1 MKKSLQ
7 VLLLLCAILL
17 LAVMPAMAEETDAM
31 TSASVSDFY
40 GDSALTGDDLMNAI
54 NSFSG
59 FYIVSTTNP
68 DGTPNS
74 AFFIYSMLKNEDTYY
89 LQMGLAENHVVVGLA
104 LGLGEGLAVY
114 AATPSSEEDAKPYA
128 VAGARM
134 RFKQVTDEELL
145 KTLNTSGSETALFFE
160 VTEIRPLG

>member
-1 MKKSLQ
+1 MKKSLR
-7 VLLLLCAILL
+7 VLLLFCTMLL
-17 LAVMPAMAEETDAM
+17 LAVMPAIAEETDAV
-31 TSASVSDFY
+31 TSASVADFY
-40 GDSALTGDDLMNAI
+40 GDSALTGDDLMDAI

-89 LQMGLAENHVVVGLA
+89 LQMGLAENQSKQNL
-104 LGLGEGLAVY
+104 LSNGEGLAVY

-128 VAGARM
+128 VSGARM
-134 RFKQVTDEELL
+134 WFKQVTDEELL
-145 KTLNTSGSETALFFE
+145 KTLNTSDSETALFFE

>member
-89 LQMGLAENHVVVGLA
+89 LQMGLAENQSKQNL
-104 LGLGEGLAVY
+104 LTNGEGLAVY

-134 RFKQVTDEELL
+134 WFKQVTDEELL
-145 KTLNTSGSETALFFE
+145 KTLNTSGSESALFFE

>member
-1 MKKSLQ
+1 MKKSLR
-7 VLLLLCAILL
+7 VLLLFCTMLL
-17 LAVMPAMAEETDAM
+17 LAVMPAIAEETDAVS
-31 TSASVSDFY
+31 SASVAELY
-40 GDSALTGDDLMNAI
+40 GDSGLTGDDLMDAFNYL
-54 NSFSG
+54 SG

-89 LQMGLAENHVVVGLA
+89 LQMGLAENQSKQNL
-104 LGLGEGLAVY
+104 LTNGEGLAIY

-128 VAGARM
+128 VSGARM
-134 RFKQVTDEELL
+134 WFKQVTDEELL
-145 KTLNTSGSETALFFE
+145 KTLNTSNSETALFFE